1 MPWPKGKPRPNAAA
15 TRATQHFKT
24 CGHCGEEKSLAEFP
38 FAHWR
43 KGWKKKK
50 AADPTKYRDNC
61 KDCTRYQNAVE
72 ADPDFP
78 VDRGVRPGRPP
89 KDRPHRKLTE
99 REKKDRDNEYKSK
112 IRRKTRIA
120 CLRYLA
126 QKGCGVC
133 GCKDPRVLEF
143 DHLDP
148 RKKKGSIATLISQ
161 GYSWANEKLRKEIR
175 KCRVLCANCHRLH
188 TIEQQG
194 YYQHDDVRQ
203 ELNKLL
209 EAAGVDQ

>member
-1 MPWPKGKPRPNAAA
+1 MPWPKGKPRPDATS
-15 TRATQHFKT
+15 TRATRHFKT
-24 CGHCGEEKSLAEFP
+24 CLHCGEEKSLAEFP

-43 KGWKKKK
+43 KAWKRKK
-50 AADPTKYRDNC
+50 ASDPTKYRDNC
-61 KDCTRYQNAVE
+61 KDCTRYKNAVE

-78 VDRGVRPGRPP
+78 TDRGIRPGRPP
-89 KDRPHRKLTE
+89 KDRPHRKLTP
-99 REKKDRDNEYKSK
+99 REKKDRDNEYKAA

-126 QKGCGVC
+126 RKGCETC

-148 RKKKGSIATLISQ
+148 SKKRCSIATMISQ
-161 GYSWANEKLRKEIR
+161 GYSWANEKLRREIR

-188 TIEQQG
+188 TATQQG
-194 YYQHDDVRQ
+194 YYAHADVKR
-203 ELNKLL
+203 ELDQLL
-209 EAAGVDQ
+209 EEAGLD